1 MADTSPTTGE
11 TLERRLRTARRI
23 NVALGAA
30 VVFLLIV
37 VFAIRSSD
45 DSGQRLS
52 AAGRSDTSDES
63 VDAPD
68 SADGATN
75 EAGGAG
81 VDRSFAPDDHALV
94 IGDPDA
100 PVVLNEWIDMRC
112 PFCALFNNDTM
123 PILIEEYV
131 DTGQMRI
138 EIHPVSF
145 FGEQSTAGAVA
156 LIAAADQ
163 DRFVEYLDVLYDA
176 APDKGHPDHTDE
188 VLIGFARE
196 AGVPDLD
203 AFTAALDDRSRSE
216 AVHRATNEA
225 QRIGVQ
231 AVPFFVVGD
240 QAISGAQPI
249 DTFRSL
255 LDQSLEGADIAAEDA
270 DS

>member
-1 MADTSPTTGE
+1 MADTSPTSGE

-45 DSGQRLS
+45 DPGQRLS
-52 AAGRSDTSDES
+52 AAGSGNDSGAS

-68 SADGATN
+68 DPDGAPT
-75 EAGGAG
+75 EAGGAP
-81 VDRSFAPDDHALV
+81 VDRSFADGDHPFV

-100 PVVLNEWIDMRC
+100 PVVLSEWIDMRC
-112 PFCALFNNDTM
+112 PFCALFNNESLPT
-123 PILIEEYV
+123 LIEEYV
-131 DTGQMRI
+131 DTGQVRI

-156 LIAAADQ
+156 LAAAADQ
-163 DRFVEYLDVLYDA
+163 GRFVEYLDVLYAA

-188 VLIGFARE
+188 VLIGFAE
-196 AGVPDLD
+196 DAGVPDLD

-255 LDQSLEGADIAAEDA
+255 LDQSLEGIDTAAEDA
-270 DS
+270 DQ